1 MTPSM
6 DDTKAELIKYKSE
19 NFTRKH
25 PQLGE
30 AAKENIR
37 EEFQRLT
44 KFIQG
49 LKQKIHA
56 EMFRILEEKE
66 KQEGKPA
73 AAQAAT
79 AQASGSTTKVEVS
92 YDPMSS
98 YNPMIWKDCKLTHN
112 SNWLE
117 YIDWKRKIDIHFN
130 YVEKLATHDI
140 QRRVIRLH
148 DTMDSS

>member
-1 MTPSM
+1 MKKQCDDHDNSM
-6 DDTKAELIKYKSE
+6 DDTKADLIKYKSK

-37 EEFQRLT
+37 EEFHRLT

-49 LKQKIHA
+49 LKQAIHA
-56 EMFRILEEKE
+56 EMFRILDEKE
-66 KQEGKPA
+66 KQEVKPA
-73 AAQAAT
+73 VAQAPA

-98 YNPMIWKDCKLTHN
+98 YNPMIWKDCKLTMK

-117 YIDWKRKIDIHFN
+117 YIDWKRKIDTYFN
-130 YVEKLATHDI
+130 FDEKLASHDV
-140 QRRVIRLH
+140 QLRVI
-148 DTMDSS
+148 